1 MAIAIDYFFTLAS
14 HYSYMGHEWFE
25 VIAAERGLAV
35 TYKATN
41 FGKVFPVSGG
51 LPVKQ
56 RAPQRQAYRFMEL
69 KRWSDY
75 LGLKLN
81 LEPAFFPVNDGLAAR
96 VVMAALQDGAAPG
109 RLMAAYLRAV
119 WAEERD
125 IADEETVAAI
135 ATENG
140 FDGAKLLEA
149 ASMSAIQEAC
159 DGCTQE
165 AIDRGVFGAPTWI
178 LNDELFWGQD
188 RLDFLQRAL
197 DKARG

>member
-1 MAIAIDYFFTLAS
+1 MAIAIDYFFTLGS
-14 HYSYMGHEWFE
+14 PYTYMGYERFE
-25 VIAAERGLAV
+25 AIAAERGLKVA
-35 TYKATN
+35 YKPTN
-41 FGKVFPVSGG
+41 YGKVFPVSGG

-69 KRWSDY
+69 KRWSAY

-96 VVMAALQDGAAPG
+96 VVMAAIKDGASPG
-109 RLMAAYLRAV
+109 RLMAGYLRAV

-125 IADEETVAAI
+125 IADEPTVAAI
-135 ATENG
+135 ASENG
-140 FDGAKLLEA
+140 FDSAKLLEA
-149 ASMSAIQEAC
+149 ASAAAIQEAC
-159 DGCTQE
+159 EACTQE

-178 LNDELFWGQD
+178 LSDELFWGQD